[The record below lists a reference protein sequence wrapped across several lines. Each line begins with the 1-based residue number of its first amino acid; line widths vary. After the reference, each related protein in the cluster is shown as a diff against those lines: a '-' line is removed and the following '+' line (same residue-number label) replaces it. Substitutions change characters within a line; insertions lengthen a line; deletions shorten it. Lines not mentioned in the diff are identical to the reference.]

1 MNYPALH
8 SARPRAGNTAVL
20 ALASLLSLSPT
31 ALWAC
36 ACGCGI
42 FDVGAGTLMPT
53 DAQSGISA
61 WFRYATM
68 DQNQNWE
75 GSSKASAADNA
86 DKKISTSFYTVGAQY
101 SITPSWMVMAEQ
113 PVYSRSLTTT
123 DDGTVAGPAASLYTG
138 HITDLGDL
146 QVSALYTGFT
156 EDNSTGISFGFKLPT
171 GNYTGPTGP
180 LGGSEFDRDTLPGT
194 GSTDVMFGGYHVGA
208 LNETGSL
215 VYFIQARYQVAF
227 LDRDFYR
234 PGNEFDAALGVTYD
248 FGEHGPLGKI
258 APLVQLIGSDRAR
271 DSGANAAPL
280 NSGYQR
286 LLVAP
291 GLELRFSQ
299 LRLYAD
305 IELPIYQYAHAASSP
320 AVDGTAGQLVASKLF
335 KMQVAYD
342 F

>member
-1 MNYPALH
+1 V
-8 SARPRAGNTAVL
+8 AG
-20 ALASLLSLSPT
+20 LLSLFPT

-53 DAQSGISA
+53 DAQSGLSA
-61 WFRYATM
+61 WFRYAYM

-75 GSSKASAADNA
+75 GSSKALAADNA
-86 DKKISTSFYTVGAQY
+86 DKKISTNFYFVGAQY
-101 SITPSWMVMAEQ
+101 SVSPSWMVMAEQ
-113 PVYSRSLTTT
+113 PVFSRSLTTT
-123 DDGTVAGPAASLYTG
+123 DDGTVAGPAGSVYTG
-138 HITDLGDL
+138 RIADLGDL
-146 QVSALYTGFT
+146 QVSALYTGFA

-180 LGGSEFDRDTLPGT
+180 LGGAEFDRDSLPGT

-208 LNETGSL
+208 LNAAGSL
-215 VYFIQARYQVAF
+215 LYFVQARYQIAF
-227 LDRDFYR
+227 LDRDDYR
-234 PGNEFDAALGVTYD
+234 PGNELDGAVGVTYD
-248 FGEHGPLGKI
+248 FGEQGPLSKI
-258 APLVQLIGSDRAR
+258 APILQLIGSDRAR
-271 DSGANAAPL
+271 DSGANADPL
-280 NSGYQR
+280 NSGYRR

-291 GLELRFSQ
+291 GLELRFNQ

-305 IELPIYQYAHAASSP
+305 IELPIYQNTNAASSL
-320 AVDGTAGQLVASKLF
+320 AIEGTAGQLVASKLL